1 MHNYSF
7 IVKDLTE
14 PDSNGK
20 QTSSSWPWNI
30 FDIPQNRSL
39 VSLAFFFSNGKEG
52 YVYDIYGSVRE
63 VVCYQFT
70 SDCYAAVHS
79 KSLLYVYTRNGLD
92 IYTSRIY
99 SLAAEQAKLKYK
111 NKDVKM
117 KQDEGT
123 EKRGILCFVRHVLKF
138 LSLRYLNSF

>member
-70 SDCYAAVHS
+70 SDCYAAVH
-79 KSLLYVYTRNGLD
+79 

>member
-39 VSLAFFFSNGKEG
+39 VSLAFFFP
-52 YVYDIYGSVRE
+52 V
-63 VVCYQFT
+63 
-70 SDCYAAVHS
+70 
-79 KSLLYVYTRNGLD
+79 
-92 IYTSRIY
+92 
-99 SLAAEQAKLKYK
+99 
-111 NKDVKM
+111 
-117 KQDEGT
+117 
-123 EKRGILCFVRHVLKF
+123 EKKVMFMIFMDQSEK
-138 LSLRYLNSF
+138 

>member
-1 MHNYSF
+1 M
-7 IVKDLTE
+7 KDFTE
-14 PDSNGK
+14 TDSNRK

-30 FDIPQNRSL
+30 FDIPQNASL

-52 YVYDIYGSVRE
+52 YVYDMYGSVRE
-63 VVCYQFT
+63 VVCYHFT

-79 KSLLYVYTRNGLD
+79 KSLLYAYTKNGLD

-117 KQDEGT
+117 EQDDGA
-123 EKRGILCFVRHVLKF
+123 EKRGIFCFNSHFKNFSSLK
-138 LSLRYLNSF
+138 YLNSF